1 MLKIIKVLLVPISLL
16 TLYTFNNL
24 ISSHEISRGHKT
36 AVAGVSI
43 EAVDNF
49 DNDNFDDRYLELLDE
64 RDVILESI
72 DAEFSEEL
80 GEVVVPAALADPQAF
95 IKENS
100 IEEVEKIISKKQGV
114 EPLFAIKIDKSTIRQ
129 LEIGETLALPY
140 MGGYEAKVSN
150 KIVHKNGSVSITG
163 NLVNAD
169 NNYVVVFTEGKSAIF
184 GTVTTPDG
192 AYEVETKNG
201 QGYIYAVNDIDSKWI
216 DYTKSDTV
224 NPMR

>member
-1 MLKIIKVLLVPISLL
+1 MLKILLVPISLL
-16 TLYTFNNL
+16 TLYTFYNL
-24 ISSHEISRGHKT
+24 ISSHEVVREHKT

-43 EAVDNF
+43 EAVDDF
-49 DNDNFDDRYLELLDE
+49 DHDNFDDKYLELLDE
-64 RDVILESI
+64 RDVILDRI
-72 DAEFSEEL
+72 DAELNEEPK
-80 GEVVVPAALADPQAF
+80 GEVIVPAALADPQAF
-95 IKENS
+95 IKEGS
-100 IEEVEKIISKKQGV
+100 IEEAEKVISKKQGV

-201 QGYIYAVNDIDSKWI
+201 QGYIYAVNDIDTKWI
-216 DYTKSDTV
+216 DYTQSDTV